1 MLSILR
7 AGGGDI
13 ETHAGPL
20 DGWRLPADAVWV
32 ELVEPTREE
41 ELLVEREL
49 GLFLP
54 TREDMQEIEAS
65 SRLYQEAGATF
76 MTATVLYNADTES
89 PSSQPI
95 TFVLTG
101 DRLVTIRYFQPR
113 SFLAFAAQARRQ
125 PGLCAGGAITFLGL
139 IEAVVDR
146 TADVLERTSGEV
158 EQISQQV
165 FAEGRTGGFEA
176 VLTRLGRA
184 QNVNAKIR
192 DSLVSL
198 ARLASFASL
207 ADQIEHSREHRE
219 RLKTVTRDVQSL
231 LDQDSF
237 LAANIS
243 FLLDTTLGL
252 INIEQ
257 NGIIKIFSVAAV
269 AFLPPTLI
277 ASIYGMN
284 FEHMPELD
292 WRLGYP
298 MAAALML
305 LSALIPLWWFRR
317 KGWL

>member
-1 MLSILR
+1 MLSLLR
-7 AGGGDI
+7 VGAADFESYSSPGD
-13 ETHAGPL
+13 
-20 DGWRLPADAVWV
+20 DWRLPADAVWI

-49 GLFLP
+49 GLLLP

-65 SRLYQEAGATF
+65 SRLYQEEGATF
-76 MTATVLYNADTES
+76 MTAMVLYNADTEA
-89 PSSQPI
+89 PSAQPI
-95 TFVLTG
+95 TFVLAG
-101 DRLVTIRYFQPR
+101 ERLVTIRYFQPK
-113 SFLAFAAQARRQ
+113 SFAGFAAQARRQ
-125 PGLCAGGAITFLGL
+125 PGLCPTGAQTFLGL

-146 TADVLERTSGEV
+146 TADVLERTSAEV

-165 FAEGRTGGFEA
+165 FAERRTTAFEA

-198 ARLASFASL
+198 VRLASFASL

-252 INIEQ
+252 INIQQ

-277 ASIYGMN
+277 ASVYGMN

-298 MAAALML
+298 MAVVLML
-305 LSALIPLWWFRR
+305 LSAVLPLWWFRK

>member
-1 MLSILR
+1 M
-7 AGGGDI
+7 GV
-13 ETHAGPL
+13 P
-20 DGWRLPADAVWV
+20 DGWRLPADAVWI

-49 GLFLP
+49 GLLLP

-76 MTATVLYNADTES
+76 MTATVLANADTEA
-89 PSSQPI
+89 PTAQPI

-101 DRLVTIRYFQPR
+101 DRLVTIRYFQPK
-113 SFLAFAAQARRQ
+113 SFAMFAAQARRQ
-125 PGLCAGGAITFLGL
+125 PILCAGGPQAFLGL
-139 IEAVVDR
+139 VEAVVDR
-146 TADVLERTSGEV
+146 TADVLERTSAEV
-158 EQISQQV
+158 EQISQTV
-165 FAEGRTGGFEA
+165 FAQRRTETFEPL
-176 VLTRLGRA
+176 LTRLGRA
-184 QNVNAKIR
+184 QKVNAKIR
-192 DSLVSL
+192 DSLGSL

-207 ADQIEHSREHRE
+207 AEQIEHSREHRE
-219 RLKTVTRDVQSL
+219 RLKTVSRDVHSL
-231 LDQDSF
+231 LDQNNF
-237 LAANIS
+237 LAANMG

-252 INIEQ
+252 ITIQQ
-257 NGIIKIFSVAAV
+257 NGIIKIFSVAAA

-298 MAAALML
+298 MALLLML
-305 LSALIPLWWFRR
+305 ASAVLPLVWFRK